1 MKAAHNTAASPIA
14 VTVSQVKNQ
23 PAVLIQF
30 FQFSF
35 CFGYTGQCVCG
46 WVGVGNRWFTSGLQ
60 LIVFPRSSLVQETY
74 RQEASHHFWYKQSQL
89 TEGKQQLGDGKHPV
103 QINHSVSGSMPM

>member
-35 CFGYTGQCVCG
+35 CFGYTGQWGVGVC
-46 WVGVGNRWFTSGLQ
+46 VGNRWFTSGLQ

-74 RQEASHHFWYKQSQL
+74 RQKQVI
-89 TEGKQQLGDGKHPV
+89 TFG
-103 QINHSVSGSMPM
+103 INNLS